1 LNSFSKNVKKSFSR
15 PPTAE
20 IRPPEVPEITLKKKQ
35 HGSARHVKLSHDI
48 SASRGENKM
57 KSTQPS
63 TRVLLWLALQQKQ

>member
-1 LNSFSKNVKKSFSR
+1 MIAKSVFSKNVNKSFSR

-48 SASRGENKM
+48 PGEKNEM
-57 KSTQPS
+57 NTSLKSKAV
-63 TRVLLWLALQQKQ
+63 RKNENQQKQ